1 MRLVVAVELNDE
13 IKDLIILA
21 QNDLS
26 DQGIYG
32 ESTWVDY
39 LPLVDLG
46 RYVDA
51 EKVQEALEKMR
62 FKPFDIA
69 LNGIDYDKDSWWVDV
84 CKNERIASL
93 KRQIRSTLDD
103 GEISYTYNDIPQRLT
118 MIQDASGEPNE
129 IPKYVD
135 GRKGISMV
143 VDHLVLVK
151 THGMRYLDFYP
162 LDIADIIGTP

>member
-1 MRLVVAVELNDE
+1 MRLVVAVELTDE
-13 IKDLIILA
+13 IKDLIRLV

-39 LPLVDLG
+39 FPLVDLG

-51 EKVQEALEKMR
+51 EKVQEALENMR
-62 FKPFDIA
+62 FMPFDIA
-69 LNGIDYDKDSWWVDV
+69 LNGIDYDNNSWWVDV

-93 KRQIRSTLDD
+93 KKQIRSTLNDE
-103 GEISYTYNDIPQRLT
+103 EISYTYNDIPQRLT
-118 MIQDASGEPNE
+118 MIQDASGEPDE

>member
-1 MRLVVAVELNDE
+1 MRLVVAVELTDE
-13 IKDLIILA
+13 IKDLIDLI
-21 QNDLS
+21 QDDLS

-32 ESTWVDY
+32 EYAWVDY
-39 LPLVDLG
+39 FPLVDLG

-51 EKVQEALEKMR
+51 EKVQEALENMR
-62 FKPFDIA
+62 FMPFDIA
-69 LNGIDYDKDSWWVDV
+69 LNGIDYDNNSWWVDV

-93 KRQIRSTLDD
+93 KKQIRSTLDD
-103 GEISYTYNDIPQRLT
+103 EEISYTYNDIPQRLT
-118 MIQDASGEPNE
+118 MIQDALGESDE
-129 IPKYVD
+129 IPKYAD